1 MTTIFEELAM
11 RLTIALTAFAFFVC
25 SGSVLAVSSGK
36 SLEYTASPLGIVTF
50 NGDTH
55 KKSAASCKACH
66 VDGIF
71 PKMKQGGVKITMSD
85 IVAGKSCGVCHNGVK
100 AFEAKA
106 NCERCHI
113 KKLK

>member
-1 MTTIFEELAM
+1 M
-11 RLTIALTAFAFFVC
+11 RVSVALSVFAVLVC
-25 SGSVLAVSSGK
+25 STAALAVATGK
-36 SLEYTASPLGIVTF
+36 SIEYTASPLGTVTF

-55 KKSAASCKACH
+55 KKATASCKDCH

-71 PKMKQGGVKITMSD
+71 PKMKQGTVKITMSD

-106 NCERCHI
+106 NCDRCHI
-113 KKLK
+113 KKIK